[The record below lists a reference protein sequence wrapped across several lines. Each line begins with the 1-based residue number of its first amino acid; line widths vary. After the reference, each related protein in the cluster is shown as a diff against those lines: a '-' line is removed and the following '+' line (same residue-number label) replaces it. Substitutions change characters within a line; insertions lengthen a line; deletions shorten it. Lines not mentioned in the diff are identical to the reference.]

1 MDGIQGNCELT
12 KITIKDA
19 FICAFVF
26 GGEDPPLS

>member
-19 FICAFVF
+19 FVF